1 MRIVVFEDYG
11 FKNLLPVVYFRPVWE
26 LMCGSGTLLDKIQTV
41 FPKENVHLQARQY
54 LKDYYLESSVLF
66 DTTAEEDTLFINGRV
81 LLNSKEQEKFL
92 NIPDNSLLNS
102 EKGIAAW
109 RVSKRKIADY
119 FENGVL
125 REERVLSDFTRH
137 SCTAELIEYPWDLI
151 DRNGQY
157 IKEDFEN
164 SGKAGKVLGQLD
176 DGAHIMGRDNIYIGE
191 GARVMPGVV
200 INAEDGPVWISEK
213 CKIMPNSVLEGPL
226 YIGEQS
232 IIKIGAKIYE
242 NSTIGKVCKVGGE
255 LEGSIIQEF
264 SNKQHDGFLGHSY
277 LGAWINLGADTNNSD
292 LKNNYGEISVYINN
306 QSVETGK
313 RFLGTIMGDH
323 SKTAINTQLNTGTVV
338 GVSCNIF
345 GEGFPPKFIPSF
357 SWGGASGFREYNF
370 EKAMEVAGIVMGRR
384 KIKFGDMHAG
394 LFKAVKELS
403 IAVENRARVR
413 S

>member
-1 MRIVVFEDYG
+1 MEIVVFEDHG

-26 LMCGSGTLLDKIQTV
+26 LMCGTGTLLDKIRSL
-41 FPKENVHLQARQY
+41 FPKENVSLQARQY
-54 LKDYYLESSVLF
+54 LKDYYLESSLLF
-66 DTTAEEDTLFINGRV
+66 DSTPEEDTVFINGRW
-81 LLNSKEQEKFL
+81 LLNLEEREKIL
-92 NIPDNSLLNS
+92 NMPDNSLLKS

-109 RVSKRKIADY
+109 RVSKRKITDY

-125 REERVLSDFTRH
+125 REERVLSDFTAH
-137 SCTAELIEYPWDLI
+137 SLTTELIEYPWDLI
-151 DRNGQY
+151 DHNGQH

-164 SGKAGKVLGQLD
+164 WGKAGKVLGQLD
-176 DGAHIMGRDNIYIGE
+176 DGSHIMGRDNIYIGE
-191 GARVMPGVV
+191 GARIMPGVIV
-200 INAEDGPVWISEK
+200 NAEDGPVWISEK

-226 YIGEQS
+226 FIGEQS

-292 LKNNYGEISVYINN
+292 LKNNYGEISVYVNN

-370 EKAMEVAGIVMGRR
+370 EKALEVAGIVMGRR
-384 KIKFGDMHAG
+384 KIKFSDKHVG
-394 LFKAVKELS
+394 LFRAVKELS
-403 IAVENRARVR
+403 TAIENRARVQ

>member
-1 MRIVVFEDYG
+1 MRIVVFEDQG

-41 FPKENVHLQARQY
+41 FPKEDVYLQARQY
-54 LKDYYLESSVLF
+54 LKDYYLESSRLF
-66 DTTAEEDTLFINGRV
+66 DATTEEDTLFISGRL
-81 LLNSKEQEKFL
+81 LLNSTKREEIL
-92 NIPDNSLLNS
+92 NMPDNSLLNS

-109 RVSKRKIADY
+109 RVSKRNIADY

-125 REERVLSDFTRH
+125 REERVLNDFTAH
-137 SCTAELIEYPWDLI
+137 SFTPELIEYPWDLI
-151 DRNGQY
+151 DRNGRY
-157 IKEDFEN
+157 IKDDFEN

-176 DGAHIMGRDNIYIGE
+176 DGSHIMGRDNIFIGE

-213 CKIMPNSVLEGPL
+213 CKIMPNAVLEGPL

-292 LKNNYGEISVYINN
+292 LKNNYGEISVYISNR
-306 QSVETGK
+306 SVETGK

-370 EKAMEVAGIVMGRR
+370 EKALEVAGIVMERR
-384 KIKFGDMHAG
+384 KITFGDKHVR
-394 LFKAVKELS
+394 LFRAVKELS
-403 IAVENRARVR
+403 TDIENRARVQP
-413 S
+413 